1 MNFTVQV
8 AGKTDVGCVR
18 TNNEDNFGYDPE
30 CGIFIVCDG
39 MGGAA
44 AGEVASQLGVSTVL
58 SYFCQAATAG
68 AYPAFERLFE
78 DCSEQANAL
87 GNAVLSANRIVYQTG
102 LADVRQAGMG
112 TTIAAVLTGGKP
124 VSIAHVGDSRI
135 YLVHDATLVQLTNDH
150 SLVMER
156 VRRGLM
162 TAEEAAV
169 SEMQNVITRALG
181 AEPDVQP
188 DVTDLEVIP
197 GDTLLLSSDGLVRH
211 VSDDQILEII
221 QHAPSL
227 QAACDTLI
235 EAAKAGGGSDNITCV
250 LLRFC
255 AQTWYQ
261 KLFSETAPPRTHES
275 A

>member
-1 MNFTVQV
+1 MDFTVQV

-18 TNNEDNFGYDPE
+18 TNNEYNFGYDTE
-30 CGIFIVCDG
+30 RGIFIVCDG

-44 AGEVASQLGVSTVL
+44 AGEVASQLGVSAVL
-58 SYFCQAATAG
+58 SYFRDAATAG
-68 AYPAFERLFE
+68 AYPAFERFSE

-87 GNAVLSANRIVYQTG
+87 GTAILLANRIVYRTG
-102 LADVRQAGMG
+102 LADVRQTGMG
-112 TTIAAVLTGGKP
+112 TTIAAVLIGRKT

-135 YLVHDATLVQLTNDH
+135 YLIRDATLEQLTNDH

-181 AEPDVQP
+181 AEQEVQP
-188 DVTDLEVIP
+188 DMADLEVAP

-211 VSDDQILEII
+211 VTNDQILEIVRN
-221 QHAPSL
+221 APSL
-227 QAACDTLI
+227 QAACDSLI
-235 EAAKAGGGSDNITCV
+235 EAAKSGGGSDNITCV
-250 LLRFC
+250 LVRFR

-261 KLFSETAPPRTHES
+261 KLFAETAPPRTHEPE
-275 A
+275 

>member
-1 MNFTVQV
+1 MDFTVQV

-18 TNNEDNFGYDPE
+18 TNNEDNFGYDIE
-30 CGIFIVCDG
+30 RGIFIVCDG

-58 SYFCQAATAG
+58 SYFRQAATAA

-87 GNAVLSANRIVYQTG
+87 GNAVLSANRMVYETG
-102 LADVRQAGMG
+102 LADLRQAGMG
-112 TTIAAVLTGGKP
+112 TTIVAVLTGGKP

-135 YLVHDATLVQLTNDH
+135 YLVRDATLVQLTNDH

-197 GDTLLLSSDGLVRH
+197 DDTLLLSSDGLVRH
-211 VSDDQILEII
+211 VSDDQILDII

-227 QAACDTLI
+227 QAACDALI

-250 LLRFC
+250 LLRFG
-255 AQTWYQ
+255 AQT
-261 KLFSETAPPRTHES
+261 
-275 A
+275 